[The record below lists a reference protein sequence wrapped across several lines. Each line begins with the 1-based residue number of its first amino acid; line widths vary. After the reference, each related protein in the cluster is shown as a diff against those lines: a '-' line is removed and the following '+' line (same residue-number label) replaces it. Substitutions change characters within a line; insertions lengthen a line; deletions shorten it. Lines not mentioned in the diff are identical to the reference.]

1 MNENQNNHGGEYTED
16 NVLEYAKG
24 QQAEKNR
31 LRFQSTVVDDTT
43 PGKKSR
49 KGIKSSQA
57 ASGGACCDSGCL
69 IF

>member
-49 KGIKSSQA
+49 KGIKSS
-57 ASGGACCDSGCL
+57 
-69 IF
+69 